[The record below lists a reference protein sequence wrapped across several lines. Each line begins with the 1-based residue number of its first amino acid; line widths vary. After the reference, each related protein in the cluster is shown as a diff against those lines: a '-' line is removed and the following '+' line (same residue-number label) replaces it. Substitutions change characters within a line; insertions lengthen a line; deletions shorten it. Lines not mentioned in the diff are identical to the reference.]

1 LYGSGDV
8 LRSQVRYFDPERRR
22 AGLSED
28 VAALVNK
35 IERDSVTVTV
45 VNTSSSSARR
55 LIVQM
60 GAYGEHQAVSV
71 TAGGQKVTIDAPFFE
86 IRLAPGAGDELT
98 IAVRRLANDPTLSFP
113 WDR

>member
-1 LYGSGDV
+1 
-8 LRSQVRYFDPERRR
+8 VRYFDPDRRR

-28 VAALVNK
+28 VAALVNR

-45 VNTSSSSARR
+45 VNTSSSIARR

-60 GAYGEHQAVSV
+60 GAYGEHQALSV

-86 IRLAPGAGDELT
+86 IRLAPGAGEELT
-98 IAVRRLANDPTLSFP
+98 IAVRRLTNDPTLTFP
-113 WDR
+113 WDRSR